1 MSTSPRSHPQQRPYY
16 KQEQHHD
23 YQYRHPPSSP
33 HHHHRAKRPRPLS
46 PGPETQDTPPPSAS
60 ASASVPS
67 PVSEDAQGASSINGS
82 ITTIPGQSS
91 NFRNVSACSRC
102 RARKNRC
109 DQRLPNC
116 TGCEKAGVDCIGYD
130 PITKRE
136 VPRSYIFFLENRV
149 LSLETLLESKGIP
162 FPKAD
167 KLRLYSGAA
176 DRPTPSTQP
185 LNQGVQTDALPAAL
199 DQRHKAGGS
208 CCHTSCQVQRHV
220 KGPASPSTAEPATS
234 NYRFHGA
241 ISATNPPETAQLA
254 PSHWREFSERDE
266 RAEFSRSVA
275 KRDRDG
281 GGSMRESFFGLHTN
295 SLRHPVRQAEFP
307 GKEVG
312 LRLVELYFQHAN
324 PQIPI
329 LHRAEFMEIFH
340 QAYTA
345 EGSVRDRE
353 LCLLHMVFAIGS
365 AQSLGDSADPDDG
378 EKQYQPEEYY
388 ASAKEHF
395 LTCSRITGIR
405 AGNETERHL
414 TALEY
419 LQIHLLKASF
429 ALLRPV
435 SPGLWYITGEAMRLA
450 VDLGLHFE
458 QGNEPQFRVDNARR
472 QGDRE
477 ADRDRGTR
485 EYMRDRRRRLW
496 WCAYSLDRLISICVG
511 RPLGVSDQVIT
522 TPFPSLADDRFITP
536 QGIIIPPSGETAG
549 PSYKFV
555 AQHYFRLRLL
565 QSEIVQAL
573 QIQQAQAACQQRM
586 DTKMASP
593 FPAQFASFRDWRRD
607 IEKRLADWRDSAPT
621 KEQTGV
627 DFSTEFLEVNYWQ
640 VIIFLL
646 RQSLPIP
653 NDFRKEYHIFKEF
666 NSPSI
671 HNVELREDQEA
682 VYVKVAEAGAKILKL
697 YNRLNQRGVVNY
709 TYLATHYVYMSGIYY
724 LYAIWH
730 SAQVRS
736 NTLLDEINDTIAR
749 GHTVFTAL
757 IPKCPPAER
766 CRDAFDRMA
775 KATVKRAMM
784 QGGFAPALVR
794 QAENERQHRFL
805 PEATSPAHSPH
816 ALKNEE
822 RWSTRTY
829 SPTNLHRIGDAS
841 SNTPYSRS
849 HYQEGSYI
857 ATLPSPPGHAL
868 RLPQPRSMHCDGLMK
883 LENEAFGPSMQQSSS
898 LDGSLGSIRP
908 HDSQGAGEDVK
919 AVATAADA
927 MVSTF
932 FSQQQTRRHS
942 ASSPTGAPNLPPP
955 PTHLLRPHSGLPNGM
970 EVLIATPQIQL
981 QPQHHHRHHHHLPP
995 TPNSYQPGMM
1005 NCEEPQGMDFM
1016 QSLMAVAPPGS
1027 DPFMDLQMNFGF
1039 GAGWGGQYQDFS
1051 DGSQVDLLG
1060 GFWADRQQGGFAGG
1074 GGL

>member
-1 MSTSPRSHPQQRPYY
+1 MLSSLSTRGRTETMSTSPRSQPQQPPYY
-16 KQEQHHD
+16 KQEQHHH
-23 YQYRHPPSSP
+23 YQDPHQPPSP
-33 HHHHRAKRPRPLS
+33 QHHHRAKRARRSS
-46 PGPETQDTPPPSAS
+46 PGPETQNTPPPSAS

-67 PVSEDAQGASSINGS
+67 PVSEDVQGGSSSIDGS
-82 ITTIPGQSS
+82 VTTIPGQSS

-149 LSLETLLESKGIP
+149 MSLETLLESKGIP

-167 KLRLYSGAA
+167 KLTMFSRAA

-185 LNQGVQTDALPAAL
+185 PNQSTQIDPSTVNQAH
-199 DQRHKAGGS
+199 RRGGP
-208 CCHTSCQVQRHV
+208 CCHAGCQDH
-220 KGPASPSTAEPATS
+220 
-234 NYRFHGA
+234 H
-241 ISATNPPETAQLA
+241 
-254 PSHWREFSERDE
+254 HREQE
-266 RAEFSRSVA
+266 
-275 KRDRDG
+275 G
-281 GGSMRESFFGLHTN
+281 GGSMRDSFFGLHTK
-295 SLRHPVRQAEFP
+295 SPRHPVRQAEFP

-312 LRLVELYFQHAN
+312 HRLVELYFQHAN

-329 LHRAEFMEIFH
+329 LHRVEFMDIFH

-345 EGSVRDRE
+345 EGPVRDRE

-365 AQSLGDSADPDDG
+365 AQSLGDSYDSDDG

-395 LTCSRITGIR
+395 QTCSRITGIR
-405 AGNETERHL
+405 AGNDTERHL

-458 QGNEPQFRVDNARR
+458 QGNEPQFRLDNARR
-472 QGDRE
+472 QTDRE
-477 ADRDRGTR
+477 ADRDRGAR

-522 TPFPSLADDRFITP
+522 TEFPSLADDRFITP
-536 QGIIIPPSGETAG
+536 QGIMVPPSGQPAG

-607 IEKRLADWRDSAPT
+607 IEKRLTEWRDSAPT

-646 RQSLPIP
+646 RQSLPVP
-653 NDFRKEYHIFKEF
+653 NDFRKEYQIFKEF

-736 NTLLDEINDTIAR
+736 NTLLDEVNDTIAR

-784 QGGFAPALVR
+784 QGGFASAPGR
-794 QAENERQHRFL
+794 QAEVERQHRFR
-805 PEATSPAHSPH
+805 PGATSPARSPH
-816 ALKNEE
+816 APKSEE
-822 RWSTRTY
+822 SWSTRIH
-829 SPTNLHRIGDAS
+829 SPTHLRRIGEAS
-841 SNTPYSRS
+841 SNIPYSRS
-849 HYQEGSYI
+849 HHHEGSYNT
-857 ATLPSPPGHAL
+857 TLPSPPGHAM
-868 RLPQPRSMHCDGLMK
+868 RLPQPRSMQEDGLIK
-883 LENEAFGPSMQQSSS
+883 LENEAFGTHIQQPSSRFH
-898 LDGSLGSIRP
+898 GSLESTIRP
-908 HDSQGAGEDVK
+908 HDSSQGAGEDVK

-932 FSQQQTRRHS
+932 FSQQQARRHS
-942 ASSPTGAPNLPPP
+942 ASSPTGAPTLPPP
-955 PTHLLRPHSGLPNGM
+955 PMHPSTPHSGLPNGM
-970 EVLIATPQIQL
+970 EVLMATPQMQL
-981 QPQHHHRHHHHLPP
+981 QPQHQNHHHQLPP
-995 TPNSYQPGMM
+995 TPNSYQPGII
-1005 NCEEPQGMDFM
+1005 NFEEPQGMDFM

-1039 GAGWGGQYQDFS
+1039 AAGWGGQYQDFS

>member
-1 MSTSPRSHPQQRPYY
+1 MSTSPRSQPQQLSHY
-16 KQEQHHD
+16 KQEQHRH
-23 YQYRHPPSSP
+23 YQNPHPPLSP
-33 HHHHRAKRPRPLS
+33 HQHHRAKRPRPSS
-46 PGPETQDTPPPSAS
+46 PGPETQDTPPPSVS
-60 ASASVPS
+60 ASGSVPS
-67 PVSEDAQGASSINGS
+67 PVSDEVQGGSSINGS
-82 ITTIPGQSS
+82 VTAIPGQSS

-149 LSLETLLESKGIP
+149 LALETLLESKGIP

-167 KLRLYSGAA
+167 KLKMFSSAA
-176 DRPTPSTQP
+176 DRPTPSTQ
-185 LNQGVQTDALPAAL
+185 LSKKSIQNDDLPSTVS
-199 DQRHKAGGS
+199 QRHQGGGG
-208 CCHTSCQVQRHV
+208 CCDTSCQGQCHV
-220 KGPASPSTAEPATS
+220 KGPSSPSTAEASAS
-234 NYRFHGA
+234 NHRLPGA
-241 ISATNPPETAQLA
+241 MFAANPPEAVKTAR
-254 PSHWREFSERDE
+254 SHWREFPERDE
-266 RAEFSRSVA
+266 GAKPFRSGV
-275 KRDRDG
+275 KREQDG
-281 GGSMRESFFGLHTN
+281 GGSMRDSFFGLHTK
-295 SLRHPVRQAEFP
+295 SPRHPVRLAEFP

-329 LHRAEFMEIFH
+329 LHRVEFMDIFD
-340 QAYTA
+340 QAYA
-345 EGSVRDRE
+345 SEGSVRDRE

-365 AQSLGDSADPDDG
+365 AQSLGDSDDSEDG
-378 EKQYQPEEYY
+378 EKQHQPEEYY

-395 LTCSRITGIR
+395 QTCSRITDIR
-405 AGNETERHL
+405 GGNDTERHL

-458 QGNEPQFRVDNARR
+458 QGNEPQFRLDNARR
-472 QGDRE
+472 QTDKE
-477 ADRDRGTR
+477 ADRDRGAR
-485 EYMRDRRRRLW
+485 EYIRDRRRRLW

-522 TPFPSLADDRFITP
+522 TEFPSLADDRFITA
-536 QGIIIPPSGETAG
+536 QGIMVPSSGEPSG

-573 QIQQAQAACQQRM
+573 QIQQAQAARQQRM

-593 FPAQFASFRDWRRD
+593 FPVQFASFRDWRRD
-607 IEKRLADWRDSAPT
+607 IEKRLTDWRDSAPT

-646 RQSLPIP
+646 RQSLPVP
-653 NDFRKEYHIFKEF
+653 NDFRKEYQIFKEF

-736 NTLLDEINDTIAR
+736 NTLLDEVNDTIAR

-784 QGGFAPALVR
+784 QGGFAPAPGS
-794 QAENERQHRFL
+794 QAETKQQHQFR
-805 PEATSPAHSPH
+805 PGATSPTH
-816 ALKNEE
+816 
-822 RWSTRTY
+822 STRTH
-829 SPTNLHRIGDAS
+829 SPAHLRRIGGSS

-857 ATLPSPPGHAL
+857 ATVVSPPGRAL
-868 RLPQPRSMHCDGLMK
+868 RLPQPRSMQYDGMIK
-883 LENEAFGPSMQQSSS
+883 LEGETFGPSMQPSSRFNIS
-898 LDGSLGSIRP
+898 LDSIRP
-908 HDSQGAGEDVK
+908 QDSQGAGEDVK

-927 MVSTF
+927 MVSTI
-932 FSQQQTRRHS
+932 FSQQQARRHS
-942 ASSPTGAPNLPPP
+942 DSSPTGAPHLLHP
-955 PTHLLRPHSGLPNGM
+955 PTHPSTPHTGLPNGM
-970 EVLIATPQIQL
+970 EVLMAAPQIQL
-981 QPQHHHRHHHHLPP
+981 QPQHNHRHHHHLTP
-995 TPNSYQPGMM
+995 TPNNYQPGMI
-1005 NCEEPQGMDFM
+1005 NFEDPQGMDFM

-1039 GAGWGGQYQDFS
+1039 AAGWGGQYQDFS

>member
-1 MSTSPRSHPQQRPYY
+1 MSTSPRSQPQQLPYY
-16 KQEQHHD
+16 KQEQHRH
-23 YQYRHPPSSP
+23 YQHQHPPPSP
-33 HHHHRAKRPRPLS
+33 RQHHRAKRPRPSS
-46 PGPETQDTPPPSAS
+46 PGPETQDTPPSAS

-67 PVSEDAQGASSINGS
+67 PGSEDVQGVSSTSGS
-82 ITTIPGQSS
+82 VTSIPGQSS

-149 LSLETLLESKGIP
+149 LALETLLESKGIP

-167 KLRLYSGAA
+167 KLKMFSSAA

-185 LNQGVQTDALPAAL
+185 PNQNIQNDALPSSVH
-199 DQRHKAGGS
+199 QVHQKGVR
-208 CCHTSCQVQRHV
+208 CCNPSCQGQCHV
-220 KGPASPSTAEPATS
+220 KVPTSPSTTEAATS
-234 NYRFHGA
+234 NHRFPGA
-241 ISATNPPETAQLA
+241 MFTTNPPETAQPA
-254 PSHWREFSERDE
+254 RSHWRGFPERDE
-266 RAEFSRSVA
+266 GAKSVKSVV
-275 KRDRDG
+275 KREQNG
-281 GGSMRESFFGLHTN
+281 GGSMRDSFFGLHTK
-295 SLRHPVRQAEFP
+295 SPRHPVRQADFP

-329 LHRAEFMEIFH
+329 LHRVEFMDIFH

-365 AQSLGDSADPDDG
+365 AQSLGDSDDSEDG

-395 LTCSRITGIR
+395 QTCSRITGIR
-405 AGNETERHL
+405 AGNDTERHL

-458 QGNEPQFRVDNARR
+458 QGNEPQFRLDNARR
-472 QGDRE
+472 QTDRE
-477 ADRDRGTR
+477 ADRDGGAR
-485 EYMRDRRRRLW
+485 EYIRDRRRRLW

-511 RPLGVSDQVIT
+511 RPLGVSDRVIT
-522 TPFPSLADDRFITP
+522 TEFPSLADDRFITP
-536 QGIIIPPSGETAG
+536 QGITVPSSGEPAV

-573 QIQQAQAACQQRM
+573 QIQQAQAARQQRM

-607 IEKRLADWRDSAPT
+607 IEKRLTDWRDSAPT

-646 RQSLPIP
+646 RQSLPVP
-653 NDFRKEYHIFKEF
+653 NDFRKEYQIFKEF
-666 NSPSI
+666 NSPSM

-736 NTLLDEINDTIAR
+736 NTLLDEVNDTIAR

-775 KATVKRAMM
+775 KATVKMAMM
-784 QGGFAPALVR
+784 QGGFAPAPGR
-794 QAENERQHRFL
+794 QAETERQRGCQ
-805 PEATSPAHSPH
+805 PGTTSPAHSSH
-816 ALKNEE
+816 ALKSEE
-822 RWSTRTY
+822 AWSTRTH
-829 SPTNLHRIGDAS
+829 SPAHLRRMGEAS

-857 ATLPSPPGHAL
+857 ATVPSPPGHAL
-868 RLPQPRSMHCDGLMK
+868 RLPQPRSMQYDGVVK
-883 LENEAFGPSMQQSSS
+883 LENEVFGPPMQPSSRLRKNMDS
-898 LDGSLGSIRP
+898 RHP
-908 HDSQGAGEDVK
+908 HDFQGVGEDAK

-927 MVSTF
+927 IVSSL
-932 FSQQQTRRHS
+932 FSQQQARRHS
-942 ASSPTGAPNLPPP
+942 ASSPTGAPNLLPP
-955 PTHLLRPHSGLPNGM
+955 PTHQSAPHSGLPNGM
-970 EVLIATPQIQL
+970 EVLMVAPQIQL
-981 QPQHHHRHHHHLPP
+981 QQNHNRHHHHLPP
-995 TPNSYQPGMM
+995 TPNSYQPGII
-1005 NCEEPQGMDFM
+1005 NFEEPQGMDFM

-1027 DPFMDLQMNFGF
+1027 DPFLDLQMNFGF